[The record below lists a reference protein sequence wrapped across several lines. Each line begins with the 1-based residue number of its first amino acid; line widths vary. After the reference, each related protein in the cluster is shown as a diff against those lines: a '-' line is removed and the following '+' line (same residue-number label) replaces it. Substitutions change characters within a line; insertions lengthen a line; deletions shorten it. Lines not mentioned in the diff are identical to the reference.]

1 MVPAAMPKWSRQE
14 QQALAIFLVIFFV
27 GIAGKVWLSGGTPE
41 PVATRSAS
49 VR

>member
-1 MVPAAMPKWSRQE
+1 MLPAAMPKWSRQE

-27 GIAGKVWLSGGTPE
+27 GIAGKAWLSGRTPE
-41 PVATRSAS
+41 PVVSQSAS